1 MKFNL
6 NTLFGLCD
14 TNTNEL
20 TYSSQ
25 GVDFRVIPPPHFHR
39 LLQSSCLSSFFSTK
53 HMIVRSLMIAPTRS
67 TMIVQFSVEF
77 LHGCCFELAVGI
89 PAELWMVMTKRPI
102 RLRTVLTFSD

>member
-14 TNTNEL
+14 ANTNEL

-39 LLQSSCLSSFFSTK
+39 LLQRSCLSSFFSSK
-53 HMIVRSLMIAPTRS
+53 HMIVLGLMIALIRS
-67 TMIVQFSVEF
+67 MMIVQFFVES
-77 LHGCCFELAVGI
+77 LHGCCFELVVGI
-89 PAELWMVMTKRPI
+89 PAELWVVHDQTCN
-102 RLRTVLTFSD
+102 